1 MIEFRILRA
10 SAADWRRIRAIRLRS
25 LGDAP
30 NAFGTTL
37 AEDEARPEALIGYP
51 GLRTIEIARF
61 LAVAPD
67 ENVPGNRRGRPV
79 YRLHRRCRSVRHVGG
94 ARGTRSASRPCLGSE
109 AVIAWARGEGYRR
122 VVLDVADA
130 NRAAIRL
137 YESCGFV
144 ATGETGTLP
153 PPREHITEHRRCLR
167 LV

>member
-1 MIEFRILRA
+1 MGA
-10 SAADWRRIRAIRLRS
+10 PYTDYTDAAGL
-25 LGDAP
+25 
-30 NAFGTTL
+30 FGMW
-37 AEDEARPEALIGYP
+37 
-51 GLRTIEIARF
+51 
-61 LAVAPD
+61 VAP
-67 ENVPGNRRGRPV
+67 EVRGQR
-79 YRLHRRCRSVRHVGG
+79 VGR
-94 ARGTRSASRPCLGSE
+94 ALVA

-167 LV
+167 LD